1 MQKSDITLERLRKK
15 MSPSAKV
22 FPLKPRSTEMLS
34 SGSLTT
40 LNRSGTKQK
49 RAKVEILVSCF
60 TRELHSEREK
70 KRKKR
75 LSSRKSTNPV
85 W

>member
-1 MQKSDITLERLRKK
+1 

-49 RAKVEILVSCF
+49 RAKVEISASCF
-60 TRELHSEREK
+60 TCE
-70 KRKKR
+70 
-75 LSSRKSTNPV
+75 
-85 W
+85 

>member
-1 MQKSDITLERLRKK
+1 

-40 LNRSGTKQK
+40 LYKTSIKNKN
-49 RAKVEILVSCF
+49 AKVSNFVCM
-60 TRELHSEREK
+60 LHAQITP
-70 KRKKR
+70 RKKEEKTV
-75 LSSRKSTNPV
+75 SSRESTNPI

>member
-22 FPLKPRSTEMLS
+22 FPLKLRSTEMLS

-49 RAKVEILVSCF
+49 REKVEISASCF
-60 TRELHSEREK
+60 TRE
-70 KRKKR
+70 
-75 LSSRKSTNPV
+75 
-85 W
+85 